1 VFGILGVVKFSFK
14 VTLMMEFL
22 EMFKGVQEA
31 RSVLDA
37 EPKKVEATAQRRLRF
52 ILNEAYRKVPFY
64 SKRFRSKGITLDD
77 VKNTDDLSKLPI
89 LTRKNV
95 QDNWEQMLNQDFR
108 PNECFLKTTSGSTGE
123 QVVCLFDPKGWYHL
137 EGIALRGQF
146 RGGLKLGHKV
156 SIVTSHS
163 IARNGFYKILS
174 RIGRL
179 RYASVFDDVPTTL
192 SSLHSFG
199 PHVLKTYPS
208 FLRAATETS
217 ETFHCPLIFSM
228 SEVLDQAVRE
238 HVETVFDARII
249 DLYGAVE
256 FTSIAWECNV
266 SSLYHL
272 DADAVVVEA
281 VKLDSDIPANPG
293 EPARILVTGLL
304 NRAMPLI
311 RYDIGDIAV
320 LTDDECSCGVKL
332 PLMSRIEGRRVDC
345 IRLPSGRLISPYILT
360 EWIRELVGIRQYQII
375 QEERNRIVV
384 KIVPRHDFDEKLT
397 TEWTNHFSE
406 IFGEHVTVE
415 PELVS
420 SISLEKRAKYRYVMS
435 KVN

>member
-1 VFGILGVVKFSFK
+1 
-14 VTLMMEFL
+14 MMEFL
-22 EMFKGVQEA
+22 EMFKGIHEA
-31 RSVLDA
+31 CSVLYA
-37 EPKKVEATAQRRLRF
+37 EPKKVEAIAQRRLRF

-64 SKRFRSKGITLDD
+64 SKTFRSRGITSDD

-89 LTRKNV
+89 LTRKKFQENRT
-95 QDNWEQMLNQDFR
+95 QMLNEDFR

-123 QVVCLFDPKGWYHL
+123 QVVCLFDTKGWYNL

-146 RGGLKLGHKV
+146 QGGLKLRHKV
-156 SIVTSHS
+156 SVVTSQS
-163 IARNGFYKILS
+163 IARNEFYKILS

-179 RYASVFDDVPTTL
+179 RYASVFDDVATTL

-217 ETFHCPLIFSM
+217 ETFRCPLLFSM
-228 SEVLDQAVRE
+228 SEVLDQSLRE
-238 HVETVFDARII
+238 QVEAAFDARII

-256 FTSIAWECNV
+256 FTSIAWECGV

-293 EPARILVTGLL
+293 EPARVLVTGLL

-311 RYDIGDIAV
+311 RYELGDIVV

-360 EWIRELVGIRQYQII
+360 EWIRELVGIRQYQIV

-384 KIVPRHDFDEKLT
+384 KIVPRYGFDEKLIT
-397 TEWTNHFSE
+397 GWTSHFSE
-406 IFGEHVTVE
+406 IVGEHVTVE
-415 PELVS
+415 PEVVS
-420 SISLEKRAKYRYVMS
+420 SISMEKRAKYRYVMS